1 MATQALYRRWRPQT
15 FEDVIGQDHVT
26 QTLRNALA
34 TERVAHAYLFTGPR
48 GTGKTTVARILAKA
62 ANCLAPLN
70 ERPCNECR
78 ICRAM
83 SDGSHL
89 DLIEIDA
96 ASNTGVDDVRDLRD
110 KINFSPN
117 EARQKVYVI
126 DEVHMLSN
134 AAFNALLKTLEEPP
148 AHALFV
154 LATTEP
160 HKIPETIKSRC
171 QRFDFHRV
179 GLQAIIG
186 KLERICEAEGVAVE
200 PAALEA
206 IARAATGS
214 LRDSESLLDQLFA
227 FAEDTITLQQVQT
240 LLGSV
245 SGEAVATLVD
255 HLIDGRM
262 SDGLAL
268 INQTVDAGADPRQF
282 TRQLLGYLRSLLLL
296 QASDPSLVNATDVA
310 RQRMQAQVE
319 RLPGRRLLKI
329 IRCFAEADFNLKIGA
344 QPQLPLELAFVEMAL
359 DARSTAAPAP
369 QSTPAVREASPRMPR
384 AKTPGQA
391 DRDVPAPAAEG
402 PGAPSGEPAPR
413 GRSAHPSPA
422 PGDTASRSE
431 TRNSAEAPAPPTASM
446 VQPASRTADT
456 DAEPGIGSDAG
467 GGGPALAGGSE
478 SIDVTTVRNNWE
490 ELLTAIRPHS
500 RMVEALLKD
509 CKPIAVEGDVLTL
522 GFFYPFHRQR
532 VEEPKCKSLVTAML
546 ERVLG
551 AKVRVQCVMIDKSAA
566 AQEVQK
572 RRPKDKYQQATEDPV
587 IQAVVEKFGARI
599 AGIESRPLAADDERE

>member
-15 FEDVIGQDHVT
+15 FDDVIGQDHVT

-34 TERVAHAYLFTGPR
+34 TNRVAHAYLFTGPR
-48 GTGKTTVARILAKA
+48 GTGKTSVARILAKA
-62 ANCLAPLN
+62 VNCLALED
-70 ERPCNECR
+70 ERPCNACR
-78 ICRAM
+78 ICRSM

-160 HKIPETIKSRC
+160 HKIPETIRSRC

-179 GLQAIIG
+179 SLQDIIG
-186 KLERICEAEGVAVE
+186 KLERICDAEGVTAE

-227 FAEDTITLQQVQT
+227 FADDTVELEQVQG

-245 SGEAVATLVD
+245 PGDTVATLID
-255 HLIDGRM
+255 GLIDRETAE
-262 SDGLAL
+262 GLTL
-268 INQTVDAGADPRQF
+268 INEVVDAGAAPRQF

-296 QASDPSLVNATDVA
+296 QAGDRHLVNVTGDTL
-310 RQRMQAQVE
+310 QRMQGQIE
-319 RLPGRRLLKI
+319 RLPARRLVKI
-329 IRCFAEADFNLKIGA
+329 IRRFAEADFNLKIGA
-344 QPQLPLELAFVEMAL
+344 QPQLPLELAFVEMTL
-359 DARSTAAPAP
+359 DATGPAAPAERQP
-369 QSTPAVREASPRMPR
+369 AAREAPSRTSSPESTKERGVRETGASQAR
-384 AKTPGQA
+384 ASSGERQ
-391 DRDVPAPAAEG
+391 PAPADSPHRREEEDTV
-402 PGAPSGEPAPR
+402 PSAREPATE
-413 GRSAHPSPA
+413 AE
-422 PGDTASRSE
+422 DSRE
-431 TRNSAEAPAPPTASM
+431 KPE
-446 VQPASRTADT
+446 V
-456 DAEPGIGSDAG
+456 E
-467 GGGPALAGGSE
+467 GSE
-478 SIDVTTVRNNWE
+478 GEREPVPANSGPMDIGAIRANWD
-490 ELLTAIRPHS
+490 ELLTAVRPHS

-509 CKPIAVEGDVLTL
+509 CKPLSLDSNVVTL
-522 GFFYPFHRQR
+522 GFFYPFHRKR
-532 VEEPKCKSLVTAML
+532 VEEPKNKSLVTSML
-546 ERVLG
+546 KRVMGVQLE
-551 AKVRVQCVMIDKSAA
+551 VRCVMFDKDTAVE
-566 AQEVQK
+566 EVQK
-572 RRPKDKYQQATEDPV
+572 RRPKDKYQQAAEDPV
-587 IQAVVEKFGARI
+587 IQAAVEKYGARI
-599 AGIESRPLAADDERE
+599 AGFEHNPSVLEDEKE

>member
-1 MATQALYRRWRPQT
+1 MATQALYRRWRPQM
-15 FEDVIGQDHVT
+15 FDDVIGQDHVT

-48 GTGKTTVARILAKA
+48 GTGKTTIARILAKA
-62 ANCLAPLN
+62 VNCLAPLD

-96 ASNTGVDDVRDLRD
+96 ASNTGVDDVRDLRE

-171 QRFDFHRV
+171 QRFDFRRV
-179 GLQAIIG
+179 GLQSIIG
-186 KLERICEAEGVAVE
+186 KLERICGAEGVAVE

-214 LRDSESLLDQLFA
+214 LRDSESLLDQLLA
-227 FAEDTITLQQVQT
+227 FAEGTITLQQVQT

-255 HLIDGRM
+255 HLIDRNI

-268 INQTVDAGADPRQF
+268 INETVDAGADPRQF
-282 TRQLLGYLRSLLLL
+282 TRQLLEYLRSLLLL
-296 QASDPSLVNATDVA
+296 QAGDRSLVNVTDATLL
-310 RQRMQAQVE
+310 RLQAQVE
-319 RLPGRRLLKI
+319 SLPARRLLKI
-329 IRCFAEADFNLKIGA
+329 IRCFSEADFNLKIGA
-344 QPQLPLELAFVEMAL
+344 QPQLPLELAFVEMTL
-359 DARSTAAPAP
+359 DAAGPVAPAA
-369 QSTPAVREASPRMPR
+369 QSTPAIREAPPHPQRTETS
-384 AKTPGQA
+384 GQV
-391 DRDVPAPAAEG
+391 DRDLSGPAVERSGKSSSVLTPAGGSVSSSPTPKERALRGDPRDEVEG
-402 PGAPSGEPAPR
+402 PEALA
-413 GRSAHPSPA
+413 
-422 PGDTASRSE
+422 TV
-431 TRNSAEAPAPPTASM
+431 AE
-446 VQPASRTADT
+446 QPATSAIDT
-456 DAEPGIGSDAG
+456 DGGPEIDSEAVDGGPASAG
-467 GGGPALAGGSE
+467 GGIEISA
-478 SIDVTTVRNNWE
+478 VRDNWD

-509 CKPIAVEGDVLTL
+509 CRPIAVEGDVVTL
-522 GFFYPFHRQR
+522 AFFYPFHRQR
-532 VEEPKCKSLVTAML
+532 VEEPKNKSLVTAML

-551 AKVRVQCVMIDKSAA
+551 VRVRVQCVMIDKGAA

-572 RRPKDKYQQATEDPV
+572 RRPKDRYQQAAEDPV
-587 IQAVVEKFGARI
+587 IQAAVEKFGARI
-599 AGIESRPLAADDERE
+599 AGIESRPLAADEEAN

>member
-1 MATQALYRRWRPQT
+1 MATQALYRRWRPQA

-34 TERVAHAYLFTGPR
+34 TGRVAHAYLFTGPR
-48 GTGKTTVARILAKA
+48 GTGKTSVARILAKA
-62 ANCLAPLN
+62 VNCLSP
-70 ERPCNECR
+70 EGQRPCNECR

-160 HKIPETIKSRC
+160 HKIPETIRSRC

-179 GLQAIIG
+179 SLQAIIG
-186 KLERICEAEGVAVE
+186 KLERICEAEGVVAE

-214 LRDSESLLDQLFA
+214 LRDSESLLDQLLA
-227 FAEDTITLQQVQT
+227 FAEDAVTLEQVQT
-240 LLGSV
+240 LLGTV
-245 SGEAVATLVD
+245 AGDAVATLVD
-255 HLIDGRM
+255 HLIDRNP

-282 TRQLLGYLRSLLLL
+282 TRQLLEYLRGLLLL
-296 QASDPSLVNATDVA
+296 QAGNRGLVNVTDATLK
-310 RQRMQAQVE
+310 RMQAQVV
-319 RLPGRRLLKI
+319 RLSGRRLIKI

-344 QPQLPLELAFVEMAL
+344 QPQLPLELAFVEMTL
-359 DARSTAAPAP
+359 DAAG
-369 QSTPAVREASPRMPR
+369 PAVREVSSPARPTETKDR
-384 AKTPGQA
+384 AVREAPQSSGATR
-391 DRDVPAPAAEG
+391 DRAQPAPAAEPTPAPATAVEPPATRTTDAAAG
-402 PGAPSGEPAPR
+402 PAVGSGEDEALPTPAE
-413 GRSAHPSPA
+413 RS
-422 PGDTASRSE
+422 GNIDI
-431 TRNSAEAPAPPTASM
+431 
-446 VQPASRTADT
+446 
-456 DAEPGIGSDAG
+456 DAVKA
-467 GGGPALAGGSE
+467 
-478 SIDVTTVRNNWE
+478 NWD

-509 CKPIAVEGDVLTL
+509 CTPMAVDGDVITL

-532 VEEPKCKSLVTAML
+532 VEEPKNKSLVTAML
-546 ERVLG
+546 QRVLG
-551 AKVRVQCVMIDKSAA
+551 ARVQVQCVMMDKGTAV
-566 AQEVQK
+566 QEVQK
-572 RRPKDKYQQATEDPV
+572 RRPKDKYQQAAEDPV
-587 IQAVVEKFGARI
+587 IRAAVEKFGARI
-599 AGIESRPLAADDERE
+599 AGIETHLPASDEEKE

>member
-1 MATQALYRRWRPQT
+1 MVTQALYRRWRPQT
-15 FEDVIGQDHVT
+15 FDDVIGQDHVT

-34 TERVAHAYLFTGPR
+34 TRRVAHAYLFTGPR

-62 ANCLAPLN
+62 VNCLAPLDQ
-70 ERPCNECR
+70 RPCNECR
-78 ICRAM
+78 ICRGM

-117 EARQKVYVI
+117 EVRQKVYII

-160 HKIPETIKSRC
+160 HKVPETIRSRC
-171 QRFDFHRV
+171 QRFDFRRLS
-179 GLQAIIG
+179 LQAIIG
-186 KLERICEAEGVAVE
+186 KLRRICEAENVVAQ

-214 LRDSESLLDQLFA
+214 LRDSESLLDQLLA
-227 FAEDTITLQQVQT
+227 FAEDVITPEQVQA
-240 LLGSV
+240 LLGTV

-255 HLIDGRM
+255 HLIDLNT

-268 INQTVDAGADPRQF
+268 INQMVDAGADPRQF
-282 TRQLLGYLRSLLLL
+282 TRQLLEYLRGLLLL
-296 QASDPSLVNATDVA
+296 QQARDRALVNVTDDMLK
-310 RQRMQAQVE
+310 RMQVQVE
-319 RLPGRRLLKI
+319 RLPAHRLVKM

-359 DARSTAAPAP
+359 DAVG
-369 QSTPAVREASPRMPR
+369 PAVREAPLPTRSVETGVKPAREPT
-384 AKTPGQA
+384 ASLAPQA
-391 DRDVPAPAAEG
+391 EEARGEPAVESDEDEAWPAPAR
-402 PGAPSGEPAPR
+402 SG
-413 GRSAHPSPA
+413 G
-422 PGDTASRSE
+422 T
-431 TRNSAEAPAPPTASM
+431 
-446 VQPASRTADT
+446 
-456 DAEPGIGSDAG
+456 
-467 GGGPALAGGSE
+467 
-478 SIDVTTVRNNWE
+478 IDISTIRANWD

-509 CKPIAVEGDVLTL
+509 CMPIAVNDDVVTL

-532 VEEPKCKSLVTAML
+532 VEEPKNKSLVTATL

-551 AKVRVQCVMIDKSAA
+551 TRVQVRCVMVDKNTAIE
-566 AQEVQK
+566 EVQK
-572 RRPKDKYQQATEDPV
+572 RRPKDKYQQAAEDPV
-587 IQAVVEKFGARI
+587 IQAVVEKFGAQI
-599 AGIESRPLAADDERE
+599 AGFESHLVAPEEEEE

>member
-15 FEDVIGQDHVT
+15 FEDVIGQDHIT

-34 TERVAHAYLFTGPR
+34 TDRVAHAYLFTGPR
-48 GTGKTTVARILAKA
+48 GTGKTSIARILAKA
-62 ANCLAPLN
+62 VNCLGSEN
-70 ERPCNECR
+70 QRPCNECR
-78 ICRAM
+78 ICRGM

-96 ASNTGVDDVRDLRD
+96 ASNTGVDDVRDLRE

-171 QRFDFHRV
+171 QRFDFRRV
-179 GLQAIIG
+179 SLQAIIG
-186 KLERICEAEGVAVE
+186 KLERICEAEGVAAE

-214 LRDSESLLDQLFA
+214 LRDSESLLDQLLA

-245 SGEAVATLVD
+245 SGEAVAMLVD
-255 HLIDGRM
+255 HLIDRSTSG
-262 SDGLAL
+262 GLAL
-268 INQTVDAGADPRQF
+268 INETVDAGADPRQF
-282 TRQLLGYLRSLLLL
+282 TRQLLEYLRSLLLL
-296 QASDPSLVNATDVA
+296 QAGDRGLVNVTDATL
-310 RQRMQAQVE
+310 QRMQTQVQ
-319 RLPGRRLLKI
+319 RLPAQRLLKI
-329 IRCFAEADFNLKIGA
+329 IRCFAEADFNLKIGS
-344 QPQLPLELAFVEMAL
+344 QPQLPLELAFVEMTL
-359 DARSTAAPAP
+359 DAAGPVAPST
-369 QSTPAVREASPRMPR
+369 QSTPAPNQSRHAD
-384 AKTPGQA
+384 TPGQA
-391 DRDVPAPAAEG
+391 AGDSPEPAAVGPGTPQGKLEPRGGPAPSVPTPGGEASRGHTRARAEG
-402 PGAPSGEPAPR
+402 PAPR
-413 GRSAHPSPA
+413 AA
-422 PGDTASRSE
+422 VVE
-431 TRNSAEAPAPPTASM
+431 
-446 VQPASRTADT
+446 QPASPTAGT
-456 DAEPGIGSDAG
+456 DAEPGIGSA
-467 GGGPALAGGSE
+467 GGPALVSN
-478 SIDVTTVRNNWE
+478 SIDISAVISNWD

-509 CKPIAVEGDVLTL
+509 CKPIAVEGDVVTL
-522 GFFYPFHRQR
+522 GFFYPFHQQR
-532 VEEPKCKSLVTAML
+532 VEEPKSKALVTTML

-551 AKVRVQCVMIDKSAA
+551 SRVRVKCVMIDKSAA

-587 IQAVVEKFGARI
+587 IQAAVEKFGARI
-599 AGIESRPLAADDERE
+599 AGIESRQWAADDERE